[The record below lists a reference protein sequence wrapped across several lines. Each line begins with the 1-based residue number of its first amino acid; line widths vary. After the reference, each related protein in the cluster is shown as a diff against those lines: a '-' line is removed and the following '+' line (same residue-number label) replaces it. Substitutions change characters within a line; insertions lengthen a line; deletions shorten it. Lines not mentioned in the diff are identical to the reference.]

1 MAKRD
6 YYEVLGL
13 AKNATV
19 QEIKKSYRKLAM
31 KFHPD
36 KNQGNKAAEE
46 KFKEASEAYEVL
58 SDENKKNRYDRFG
71 HAGLEGAFG
80 HSGGFR
86 WEDFSHASDFSD
98 IFGEGGF
105 SSIFE
110 NLFGSGFSSSRG
122 RRRVNKGEDLR
133 INITLSLQEIALGT
147 DKTIRIKVK
156 DSCEKCSG
164 TGSKSRYV
172 KTCPQCRGSGSV
184 RQVQRSLF
192 GQMQTIVSCPTCNG
206 TGDVIDSPCPNCSGS
221 GRKLSSKKIKVH
233 IPAGVQ
239 QGQYIRLPKQ
249 GNASFGKG
257 VKGDILV
264 VISERDDKIFSRDDE
279 NLFIEYPISFSQA
292 ALGDTLSIPTIYG
305 KTIKVKVTQGTQSE
319 KVLRIKGQGLA
330 AVNRGYKGDMYVKL
344 RVITPTKLTEK
355 EKSLY
360 SKLSEFDAKRSLT
373 PEKSFFDK
381 FRDMFN

>member
-1 MAKRD
+1 
-6 YYEVLGL
+6 V
-13 AKNATV
+13 
-19 QEIKKSYRKLAM
+19 
-31 KFHPD
+31 F
-36 KNQGNKAAEE
+36 
-46 KFKEASEAYEVL
+46 
-58 SDENKKNRYDRFG
+58 
-71 HAGLEGAFG
+71 EGAFG